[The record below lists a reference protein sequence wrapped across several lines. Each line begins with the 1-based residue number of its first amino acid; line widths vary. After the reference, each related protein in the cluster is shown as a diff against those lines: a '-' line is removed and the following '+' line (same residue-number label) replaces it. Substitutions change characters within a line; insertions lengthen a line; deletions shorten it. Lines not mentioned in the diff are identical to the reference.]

1 MLQSAAN
8 VIAQQRNRKWSR
20 TKVLHHILFGAVLA
34 AGGSIALHGQSAAV
48 TAAFT
53 QFWAA
58 KSPTEAQQRVD
69 AIVKSGVGFD
79 EAFQRLRKGRPYA
92 PQPTGQVRLTNRTAD
107 GVEHQFVLNIPDTYD
122 PSRACQVRFQLHG
135 GVMMRSDN
143 GIVGPGTVGALTGAE
158 QIYIVPYSWN
168 AAPWWSDDQLL
179 NLVDILDTAKRTY
192 NIDEN
197 RVVLSGVSDGGT
209 GAYYVAMRET
219 TPFASFLPL
228 NGFWMVLDSSSLKV
242 DGPLYGNNLRNK
254 PFFIV
259 NGGQDQLYPTDLVD
273 PHIDHFKKHGVALV
287 YEPQPDAGHNTRW
300 WPDVKDHF
308 EAFVRDHPRRPLP
321 DTLTW
326 ETSDTAAHNRAHWLV
341 IDKLG
346 ATASD
351 WKSMDDLNEVQIS
364 PRLDFGLQSVGGRV
378 VRVDPGSNADKLGF
392 KVADALVEVNGETV
406 SISTDI
412 LETLSSQKP
421 GSYVDFVVSRNNK
434 PVELSGVYDP
444 PLVSYAPRQLFDRPV
459 PSGRVDLVREG
470 NTVRATTR
478 GVTAFT
484 LLVSPDQFDFD
495 KPVHVFVNGR
505 TVFSGRVK
513 KDVST
518 LLKWAARDND
528 RTMLFAAEVR
538 INLSS

>member
-1 MLQSAAN
+1 MLQSAPVKQNTVAGRW
-8 VIAQQRNRKWSR
+8 AM
-20 TKVLHHILFGAVLA
+20 LA
-34 AGGSIALHGQSAAV
+34 LLLCAAASLTAQSAV
-48 TAAFT
+48 DTAFT

-58 KSPTEAQQRVD
+58 KNPTEARQWVD
-69 AIVKSGVGFD
+69 AIVKSRVAFD
-79 EAFQRLRKGRPYA
+79 ERVPATAKGG
-92 PQPTGQVRLTNRTAD
+92 PTRRSRRDRCGSANRTSD
-107 GVEHQFVLNIPDTYD
+107 GIEHQFVLNIPDTYD
-122 PSRACQVRFQLHG
+122 PARAYQVRFQLHG
-135 GVMMRSDN
+135 GVMMRADN
-143 GIVGPGTVGALTGAE
+143 SIVGPGTVGALTGAE

-179 NLVDILDTAKRTY
+179 NLADILDTAKRTY

-197 RVVLSGVSDGGT
+197 RVVVSGVSDGGT

-228 NGFWMVLDSSSLKV
+228 NGYWMVLDSPSLNV

-259 NGGQDQLYPTDLVD
+259 NGGQDQLYPTALVD
-273 PHIDHFKKHGVALV
+273 PHIEHFKKHGVSLV

-308 EAFVRDHPRRPLP
+308 ETFVREHPRRPLP

-346 ATASD
+346 ATESD
-351 WKSMDDLNEVQIS
+351 WKTLDDLNEVPIS
-364 PRLDFGLQSVGGRV
+364 PRPDFGLQSVGGRV
-378 VRVDPGSNADKLGF
+378 VRVDPGSNADKIGF

-406 SISTDI
+406 SISADI
-412 LETLSSQKP
+412 LETLSSVKP

-434 PVELSGVYDP
+434 PVELKGIYDP
-444 PLVSYAPRQLFDRPV
+444 PIVSYPPRQLFDRPV
-459 PSGRVDLVREG
+459 PSGRVDLTREG
-470 NTVRATTR
+470 NTVRATSR

-495 KPVHVFVNGR
+495 KPVKVFANGR
-505 TVFSGRVK
+505 TVFDAKVK
-513 KDVST
+513 KDLRT
-518 LLKWAARDND
+518 LLKWAALDND
-528 RTMLFAAEVR
+528 RTMLFGAEVR
-538 INLSS
+538 VDLTR